1 MLQHVRTSRTP
12 LLSGD
17 WRSAVEYVASDGM
30 EGVVLRRKSV
40 EDTAALAGADR
51 VPCIGEA
58 QRIR

>member
-1 MLQHVRTSRTP
+1 MP
-12 LLSGD
+12 LLCGY
-17 WRSAVEYVASDGM
+17 WRSTVEYVASDGM
-30 EGVVLRRKSV
+30 EGFVLRWKSV